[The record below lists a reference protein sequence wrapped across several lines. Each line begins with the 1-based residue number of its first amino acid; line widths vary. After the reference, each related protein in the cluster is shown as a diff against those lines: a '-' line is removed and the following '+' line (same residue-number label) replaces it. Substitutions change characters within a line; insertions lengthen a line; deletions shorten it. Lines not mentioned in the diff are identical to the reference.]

1 MRVALDAYHVIAL
14 ERVVLL
20 QRLLFQ
26 VVFHKAVAVSADPQV
41 AFSVEPEFY
50 GIAPKLPAL
59 GIESTGYQRIGIDD
73 VDIVHVC
80 RKEHLV
86 IGKGYDFGDVVAVG
100 NGRCDMLLESK
111 VVVVDI

>member
-73 VDIVHVC
+73 VDIVMYAEKSILSSE
-80 RKEHLV
+80 RGMILV
-86 IGKGYDFGDVVAVG
+86 
-100 NGRCDMLLESK
+100 MLLLLETANVICCLRIRSSS
-111 VVVVDI
+111 